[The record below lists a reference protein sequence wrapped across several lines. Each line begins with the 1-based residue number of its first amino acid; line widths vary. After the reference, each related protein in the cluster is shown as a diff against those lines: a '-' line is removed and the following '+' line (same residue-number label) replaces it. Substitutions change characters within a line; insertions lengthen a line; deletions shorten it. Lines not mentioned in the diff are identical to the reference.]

1 MVMPQEEE
9 LILEDDELLEEAPD
23 SEAGE
28 HEHWRIEVDK
38 GQSIMRIDKFLMMH
52 MGDTKPNPAM
62 W

>member
-38 GQSIMRIDKFLMMH
+38 GQSIMRID
-52 MGDTKPNPAM
+52 
-62 W
+62 